1 MSFPPRG
8 VMEIERWCYL
18 VVLLCTSQVVPAAQ
32 VSAQT
37 DVATLGEI
45 KKLFTAPGSVKV
57 SPTINIECV
66 IEHCI
71 KQSAGCLLD
80 ANCRSAISCA
90 QKCMDKWNEDKTPEK
105 FHVQNCTNDCSFT
118 YADAAYEDFMGC
130 VSGYQC
136 IAFPPINNTC
146 RAVHPLK
153 QLSFKDVPGDWWV
166 LKGHHPV
173 YDCYPCQ
180 RFELTPINETFW
192 NYSALFQV
200 YLINGSLKLWSLN
213 VPIPSSPPGQKI
225 SFVYN
230 YVGLYHHETWWLI
243 DKAEDGSYALMYY
256 CGHTLQWYYEG
267 ALVLGHNRALSNA
280 AYANIASAF
289 QQAVGLDTSKFCTP
303 STSTSCP
310 D

>member
-1 MSFPPRG
+1 M
-8 VMEIERWCYL
+8 ERWCYL
-18 VVLLCTSQVVPAAQ
+18 ALLLCTSQAVLAVQ
-32 VSAQT
+32 VGTQT
-37 DVATLGEI
+37 DVVTLGEI

-90 QKCMDKWNEDKTPEK
+90 QKCMAEWDEDKTPEK
-105 FHVQNCTNDCSFT
+105 FHVQNCSNKCSFT
-118 YADAAYEDFMGC
+118 YEDAAYVNFMGC
-130 VSGYQC
+130 LSGNKC

-146 RAVHPLK
+146 RAPNVHPLK
-153 QLSFKDVPGDWWV
+153 QLSLKDMQGVWWV
-166 LKGHHPV
+166 VKGYNPV

-180 RFELTPINETFW
+180 HLNYTPINETFW
-192 NYSALFQV
+192 NYTAFYQV
-200 YLINGSLKLWSLN
+200 YLVNSSLELVSTSAA
-213 VPIPSSPPGQKI
+213 IPSSPPGQNI

-230 YVGLYHHETWWLI
+230 DVGLYHYETWWLI
-243 DKAEDGSYALMYY
+243 DKADDGSYILMYY

-267 ALVLGHNRALSNA
+267 ALVLARNRTLDEA
-280 AYANIASAF
+280 AYADIASAY
-289 QQAVGLDTSKFCTP
+289 QKAVGLDTSQFCNT
-303 STSTSCP
+303 TTATSCP